1 MTRSYIFLDI
11 DNTLYSASTGI
22 SAAMGKKI
30 HDYFTTLGLDEDEA
44 SELHLKYYTQYGL
57 ALRGLI
63 LHHDVDPVDF
73 DQKCDGSLP
82 LEDLISP
89 NPSLR
94 KLLQDID
101 RSKAS
106 VWALT
111 NAYRPHAER
120 VLRILNLDDQI
131 DGLIF
136 CDYQQPNFV
145 CKPDAQYY
153 HQALEVKSNFC
164 KPTPNFTTSFE
175 TAQVS
180 DPSKCYFVDDNRIN
194 VDAARALGWG
204 HVAHFCETGLV
215 HVEGGK
221 IKEIGSDRQ
230 NEDQNGVEVITN
242 LEELRTIWAEVFK

>member
-1 MTRSYIFLDI
+1 MRSCIFLDI
-11 DNTLYSASTGI
+11 DNTLYSASSGI
-22 SAAMGKKI
+22 SGVMGKKI
-30 HDYFTTLGLDEDEA
+30 HEYFTTLGLSEEAA

-63 LHHDVDPVDF
+63 LHHDVDPIDF

-101 RSKAS
+101 RSKTS

-111 NAYRPHAER
+111 NAYRTHAER

-136 CDYQQPNFV
+136 CDYQKPNFV
-145 CKPDAQYY
+145 CKPDAQFY
-153 HQALEVKSNFC
+153 HDALEN
-164 KPTPNFTTSFE
+164 
-175 TAQVS
+175 AQVS
-180 DPSKCYFVDDNRIN
+180 DPSQCYFVDDNRIN

-221 IKEIGSDRQ
+221 VKKIGSDRQ
-230 NEDQNGVEVITN
+230 NEVQNGVEVITD
-242 LEELRTIWAEVFK
+242 LEELRTIWAELFK

>member
-1 MTRSYIFLDI
+1 MSGLTEKYTVFLDI

-22 SAAMGKKI
+22 SAAMGSKI
-30 HDYFTTLGLDEDEA
+30 HDYFVTLGLSEAEA

-73 DQKCDGSLP
+73 DKKCDGALP

-89 NPSLR
+89 NPGLR

-101 RSKAS
+101 RTKAN

-120 VLRILNLDDQI
+120 VLRILNLEDQV

-136 CDYQQPNFV
+136 CDYQQPNFA
-145 CKPDAQYY
+145 CKPDAKYY
-153 HQALEVKSNFC
+153 HDALVK
-164 KPTPNFTTSFE
+164 
-175 TAQVS
+175 AQVT
-180 DPSKCYFVDDNRIN
+180 DVNKIYFVDDNRIN

-204 HVAHFCETGLV
+204 HVAHFCEAGLV
-215 HVEGGK
+215 HVEGGRV
-221 IKEIGSDRQ
+221 KEIGSERKV
-230 NEDQNGVEVITN
+230 NVENGVEVIAD
-242 LEELRTIWAEVFK
+242 LEELREIWPEVFIS

>member
-1 MTRSYIFLDI
+1 MRCIFLDI

-22 SAAMGKKI
+22 SAAMGKRI
-30 HDYFTTLGLDEDEA
+30 HDYFTTLGLDEAEA
-44 SELHLKYYTQYGL
+44 SVLHHKYYTQYGL

-73 DQKCDGSLP
+73 DLKCDGSLP

-89 NPSLR
+89 NPALR

-101 RSKAS
+101 RSKAN

-131 DGLIF
+131 DGLIY

-153 HQALEVKSNFC
+153 HEALEK
-164 KPTPNFTTSFE
+164 
-175 TAQVS
+175 AQVS
-180 DPSKCYFVDDNRIN
+180 DPSNCYFVDDNRVN

-204 HVAHFCETGLV
+204 HVAHFCETAYEFQGLV

-221 IKEIGSDRQ
+221 VKEIESERQ
-230 NEDQNGVEVITN
+230 DKEQNGVEVITD
-242 LEELRTIWAEVFK
+242 LEELRKIWAEVFK

>member
-1 MTRSYIFLDI
+1 MPEKCIFLDI
-11 DNTLYSASTGI
+11 DNTLYSAGTGI

-30 HDYFTTLGLDEDEA
+30 HEYFVNFGFDEA
-44 SELHLKYYTQYGL
+44 EATELHLKYYTQYGL

-63 LHHDVDPVDF
+63 MHHNVDPVDF
-73 DQKCDGSLP
+73 DKKCDGSLP
-82 LEDLISP
+82 LEDLIKP
-89 NPSLR
+89 NPRLR
-94 KLLQDID
+94 TLISDID
-101 RSKAS
+101 RTKAS

-120 VLRILNLDDQI
+120 VLRILNVDDLI

-153 HQALEVKSNFC
+153 HQALAK
-164 KPTPNFTTSFE
+164 
-175 TAQVS
+175 AQVS
-180 DPSKCYFVDDNRIN
+180 DPSNCYFVDDSRLN
-194 VDAARALGWG
+194 VKAARALGWG

-221 IKEIGSDRQ
+221 VKEISGDRQ
-230 NEDQNGVEVITN
+230 VEAMSGIDVITD
-242 LEELRTIWAEVFK
+242 LEELRKIWPEVFISLS

>member
-1 MTRSYIFLDI
+1 MSAPTATIFLDI
-11 DNTLYSASTGI
+11 DNTLYSAKTGI

-30 HDYFTTLGLDEDEA
+30 HDYFMTLGLGEDEA
-44 SELHLKYYTQYGL
+44 SELHLHYYTQYGL

-73 DQKCDGSLP
+73 DKKCDGALP

-89 NPSLR
+89 DPSLR

-120 VLRILNLDDQI
+120 VLRILNLHDQI

-145 CKPDAQYY
+145 CKPDAQFYQ
-153 HQALEVKSNFC
+153 QALEK
-164 KPTPNFTTSFE
+164 
-175 TAQVS
+175 AGVS
-180 DPSKCYFVDDNRIN
+180 DPSNCYFVDDNRVN

-204 HVAHFCETGLV
+204 HVVHFCEAGLV

-221 IKEIGSDRQ
+221 VKEIGSERLR
-230 NEDQNGVEVITN
+230 EGQNGVEVISH
-242 LEELRTIWAEVFK
+242 LQELRKTWAEVFIQS

>member
-1 MTRSYIFLDI
+1 MASCIFLDI
-11 DNTLYSASTGI
+11 DNTLYSASSGI
-22 SAAMGKKI
+22 SAEMGKKI
-30 HDYFTTLGLDEDEA
+30 HEYFTSLGLGEDEA
-44 SELHLKYYTQYGL
+44 SALHHKYYTEYGL

-73 DQKCDGSLP
+73 DQKCDGALP

-89 NPSLR
+89 TPSLR

-106 VWALT
+106 VWGLT

-120 VLRILNLDDQI
+120 VLRILNLDDLI

-136 CDYQQPNFV
+136 CDYQKPNFA
-145 CKPDAQYY
+145 CKPDPQFY
-153 HQALEVKSNFC
+153 HDALEK
-164 KPTPNFTTSFE
+164 
-175 TAQVS
+175 ARVS

-221 IKEIGSDRQ
+221 VKKIGSDRK
-230 NEDQNGVEVITN
+230 NDAENGVKVITD